1 MADYKDYI
9 VRYDIQ
15 ADVTKATQGLQTI
28 AEIAQKFEGPM
39 KTLQQTISDVSKS
52 VYTLKE
58 NSKFV
63 FEPKIETKA
72 FENQLKKMVANV
84 NTAATEMH
92 AALFKALNGNDPAKK
107 AMKQGVGKALASKTT
122 QDLQKDLVAYREGI
136 DKIMGEV
143 NKKTKKRPI
152 AFKDL
157 NDENKALVRVY
168 KQQIRETEQ
177 LLKEQEKLQQQA
189 TVAQSKTEP
198 KKAVTTTAKAQAAK
212 LTNVTPAVIREW
224 KKTFGDA
231 KNKSLTVNIRGNAS
245 GPNGAL
251 TIITQTQNALN
262 ALKESASFSI
272 TPSLNT
278 KAFAD
283 AEAQLTKLAGLTK
296 AVMAPFTGTTT
307 KKQGSSNTLA
317 GLTEEEQKKL
327 QLAQHNV
334 KEWQNKIAN
343 VQRRLDANQEKYKQ
357 QPTSALKGLITR
369 DTNKLA
375 DYQKS
380 LATHQEEV
388 SKIQSK
394 VPQAVQGQQKNIKP
408 IAIDIIGNLSSIN
421 TNGKE
426 FVVPIIGQ
434 ITKIQSKVNEA
445 IPVNVKI
452 MAEQINES
460 LRSLPR
466 PSLTVD
472 VVLNTNQVG
481 KQLQEAKAK
490 ATSTNKDEKKAEKKA
505 ASQTNIKRTATS
517 ATMAAMSKAGKGAA
531 ALPITQIGQETAVPV
546 IGELT
551 KIVSKLPSEPV
562 IPIIGQLKVSGINEQ
577 IKAIKRPTLPIN
589 MKLIWEKGAI
599 GKQEQLKA
607 INDKI
612 PPITLR
618 LDSTQAE
625 AKLNEFIN
633 LIKSKSPQIIKLTAS
648 GTATNNIASTATSST
663 STTSTKTNATATNT
677 QVANLGKAK
686 AQTSDWLA
694 REQARRNVELDRM
707 RRDAM
712 SVFGR
717 GLTPYEQ
724 NEWDKLFA
732 KANVPF
738 ERYEAMKSK
747 AASKT
752 LTVAQKATKFSGYDN
767 QIAQYHAERQAMYD
781 KLFAIKPK
789 ETDWVTRQES
799 KRNAELARMR
809 EDAKSAF
816 RGLTPYE
823 QAENQR
829 IAKEYAQLFDEDE
842 KNRRAKNT
850 ADHTRRANALRA
862 QVHNAMIPFASNQSQ
877 LNTLI
882 KYRKFFNKAINATG
896 IVPLQGTSAQN
907 MLKYLQGV
915 SQQMQNANVQI
926 PMQLQAQINKLQAQ
940 VLKATQ
946 AANQLASATTA
957 ATKATHASKVQTVKM
972 AKEPVSIYDRTRKWA
987 YPFTG
992 NTSFGA
998 RTPMAV
1004 DMAKGMGVMFAVG
1017 GAMSAVGNSFSQA
1030 VEYQNLM
1037 RTTNAIL
1044 KNGTKTYTPSG
1055 FNNMERVVREVGIK
1069 TKFSAPEVASAAKFL
1084 AMAGYDINAINHSIQ
1099 AIADLAL
1106 IGDTDLGETA
1116 DKMTNI
1122 MTTFGI
1128 KPEKMREAANIMTTT
1143 ATRSNTDLM
1152 MLAESAK
1159 YGGGVANMYGYND
1172 PNLFAD
1178 TMALFGIMGNA
1189 GIQASS
1195 AGTALRMMYQ
1205 NIFKPNK
1212 NQKAILEQLN
1222 KDYGIS
1228 TTDSLGKFRSISDI
1242 LVEMANRIPEDKMAS
1257 IVGNLFRIT
1266 AQPGA
1271 AATLRAAA
1279 EKDGSDAEQVS
1290 KGINAVSDFVKKE
1303 GGLSA
1308 LVELMKA
1315 NRASVSGNI
1324 SGSVALE
1331 KQNTIHGLWAQ
1342 VTSTFTEGILKAFEE
1357 NTGKFEQM
1365 LGQLRDYLA
1374 KPETVAM
1381 IQRLFDL
1388 LVDIGQVM
1396 AKFVGYWVKL
1406 YDMFPDV
1413 VNQWIKWQMIF
1424 TQIGSLVTPVVAVI
1438 SVLDRLRGALIALS
1452 GVAPTAILTS
1462 STALTTGS
1470 VNRTA
1475 MATILG
1481 SQTANMVVGGLL
1493 GRKVDN
1499 MVGVTSSK
1507 KGKTSLASQYQKQ
1520 KNRINLLETYIMSRM
1535 ALQGYHGE
1543 FAKDI
1548 DNRRTAGNNNKRI
1561 LDAINEKRNRIA
1573 LAGDIARQH
1582 EEVRARH
1589 KRIYHPINRMGRAFM
1604 SAVAY
1609 NPFIGL
1615 SSWATSIKTMFSG
1628 LMVSLAKAVGFLLNP
1643 FTLALGA
1650 IGALGVGIY
1659 KFIQHVNGA
1668 TESQVQARKQLNQDF
1683 KKSFDAESER
1693 HKSVQDFL
1701 NKNGLKSTS
1710 IGNYQE
1716 IVVDAEERRNEL
1728 ISSYSYLFNK
1738 DIISKDGASAKSN
1751 QDIIA
1756 SLRNR
1761 YINDATMRLALGDEY
1776 ETLLGTGLDS
1786 AARQINDP
1794 YGAHRA
1800 AARLMQKASI
1810 LAVKN
1815 EGAKDSKILQAREQI
1830 VELRKKLGDSAQ
1842 FRSQAL
1848 EILHN
1853 TVNPNDFSLL
1863 GDEYI
1868 TADNLGKAN
1877 FDWSK
1882 LRSYALAGYNVLLK
1896 EIEGSKGSVT
1906 GTLEA
1911 IERLKH
1917 RLIISTEQFGNDMS
1931 RVVENFKTIHTIC
1944 FGGKTFENIEVWIKT
1959 LPNGNLDFTNFL
1971 TQIQEKVKGFK
1982 GNIELFIEFADKVY
1996 QLLVELGIETDGSAT
2011 ARQKYVKK
2019 QLEARGM
2026 SEKDINKYYV
2036 PTEEDKK
2043 REAEVIRS
2051 KNNPLG
2057 FAQNINIPEMPKD
2070 TGFTWNR
2077 PGIVAGESLVE
2088 WADEQKKRTENALDN
2103 AIKKNIKDIKKGEET
2118 KTNNGTENPLNPN
2131 STTNGISDPKDQ
2143 KDYSSNYTRSAAKP
2157 TQIVFNIDKLA
2168 NFDRTTIA
2176 ANVEERELIAAMESR
2191 IAETVYRIFAE
2202 AANSAN
2208 NMVLG

>member
-15 ADVTKATQGLQTI
+15 ADVTKATQGLQAI

-251 TIITQTQNALN
+251 TIIAQTQNALN

-408 IAIDIIGNLSSIN
+408 IAIDIIGNLSSVN

-490 ATSTNKDEKKAEKKA
+490 ATSINKDEKKAEKKA

-551 KIVSKLPSEPV
+551 KIISKLPSEPV

-633 LIKSKSPQIIKLTAS
+633 LIKSKSPQTIKFTAS

-732 KANVPF
+732 KANAPF

-747 AASKT
+747 AVSKT

-789 ETDWVTRQES
+789 ETDWVTRQKS

-829 IAKEYAQLFDEDE
+829 IAKEY
-842 KNRRAKNT
+842 RAKNT

-957 ATKATHASKVQTVKM
+957 ATKATHASKVQTVRM

-1212 NQKAILEQLN
+1212 NQKAILDQLN

-1290 KGINAVSDFVKKE
+1290 KGINAVSDFVKEK

-1342 VTSTFTEGILKAFEE
+1342 VTSTFTEGILKAFEQ

-1406 YDMFPDV
+1406 YDTFPNLI
-1413 VNQWIKWQMIF
+1413 NQWIKWQMIF

-1438 SVLDRLRGALIALS
+1438 SVLDRLRGALIAFS
-1452 GVAPTAILTS
+1452 GISTSIGSIGAI
-1462 STALTTGS
+1462 TGAI
-1470 VNRTA
+1470 NA
-1475 MATILG
+1475 KTI
-1481 SQTANMVVGGLL
+1481 T
-1493 GRKVDN
+1493 GRYIVPPNASD
-1499 MVGVTSSK
+1499 TYA
-1507 KGKTSLASQYQKQ
+1507 KTKYYNARAIR
-1520 KNRINLLETYIMSRM
+1520 RINKITEHYLPLNGLAVGAS
-1535 ALQGYHGE
+1535 
-1543 FAKDI
+1543 
-1548 DNRRTAGNNNKRI
+1548 
-1561 LDAINEKRNRIA
+1561 LDAIRNRIA
-1573 LAGDIARQH
+1573 MGGASKELIKAINLRDKHVSNIENAKAIKIAEQKQNSSLMSRLASMQM
-1582 EEVRARH
+1582 H
-1589 KRIYHPINRMGRAFM
+1589 KGGKGIVKGFGTALMAGNAVM
-1604 SAVAY
+1604 SVS
-1609 NPFIGL
+1609 NLTSMLTSLKSTLIGL
-1615 SSWATSIKTMFSG
+1615 V
-1628 LMVSLAKAVGFLLNP
+1628 VSLGKAIGMLFSPL
-1643 FTLALGA
+1643 TLALGA

-1668 TESQVQARKQLNQDF
+1668 TESQVQARKQLNLDF
-1683 KKSFDAESER
+1683 NKSFDAESER
-1693 HKSVQDFL
+1693 HKNVQDFL

-1911 IERLKH
+1911 IERLKR

-2026 SEKDINKYYV
+2026 SDEDINKYYV

-2176 ANVEERELIAAMESR
+2176 ANAEERELIAAMESR